1 MTASRMPAPGPS
13 GGLTNLQ
20 TRVLSAIVLIAI
32 VLPIT
37 WYGGLS
43 FRLLCV
49 VIGAAMFYEWM
60 RMSSEVARDEKLV
73 LGLMLAVVLGL
84 LLVAAPALYVLVALA
99 VAVIAALV
107 LSRMRGAGS
116 ESAVG
121 LGYAGLS
128 AVSLALL
135 RNDDG
140 QGLWAILFLFA
151 VVWATDICA
160 YFVGRAV
167 GGPKLAPAISP
178 GKTWSGAVG
187 GTAGGVIAGIVV
199 AWYGGFA
206 DLSTA
211 LVCLILSVVGQVG
224 DLFESSVKRRHGAK
238 DSSNLIPGHGGV
250 MDRVDALVAA
260 AFAFY
265 VIGALSGGLDQPA
278 HGLIPV

>member
-1 MTASRMPAPGPS
+1 MTAGRMPAPGPS
-13 GGLTNLQ
+13 RGLTNLQ
-20 TRVLSAIVLIAI
+20 TRILSAVVLIAI

-37 WYGGLS
+37 WYGGVA
-43 FRLLCV
+43 FRALCAA
-49 VIGAAMFYEWM
+49 IGAAILYEWLH
-60 RMSSEVARDEKLV
+60 MSAGIGRDHKTL
-73 LGLMLAVVLGL
+73 LGLALAAVLI
-84 LLVAAPALYVLVALA
+84 LLVAAVPAFYVLLTLA
-99 VAVIAALV
+99 VAVAAAGALARV
-107 LSRMRGAGS
+107 RGTGGEA
-116 ESAVG
+116 AVG

-128 AVSLALL
+128 AVALALL
-135 RNDDG
+135 RDDDT

-178 GKTWSGAVG
+178 GKTWSGAIG
-187 GTAGGVIAGIVV
+187 GTAGGIVAGMAL
-199 AWYGGFA
+199 AWYVGFA
-206 DLSTA
+206 GFATVLI
-211 LVCLILSVVGQVG
+211 CLILSVVGQVG

>member
-1 MTASRMPAPGPS
+1 MTAGRMPAPGPS
-13 GGLTNLQ
+13 RGLTNLQ
-20 TRVLSAIVLIAI
+20 TRILSAVVLIAI

-37 WYGGLS
+37 WYGGVA
-43 FRLLCV
+43 FRALCAA
-49 VIGAAMFYEWM
+49 IGAAILYEWLH
-60 RMSSEVARDEKLV
+60 MSAGIGRDHKTL
-73 LGLMLAVVLGL
+73 LGLALAAVLI
-84 LLVAAPALYVLVALA
+84 LLVAAVPAFYVLLTLA
-99 VAVIAALV
+99 VAVVAAGALARV
-107 LSRMRGAGS
+107 RGTGGEA
-116 ESAVG
+116 AVG

-128 AVSLALL
+128 AVALALL
-135 RNDDG
+135 RDDDT

-178 GKTWSGAVG
+178 GKTWSGAIG
-187 GTAGGVIAGIVV
+187 GTAGGIVAGMAL
-199 AWYGGFA
+199 AWYVGFA
-206 DLSTA
+206 GFATVLI
-211 LVCLILSVVGQVG
+211 CLILSVVGQVG

>member
-1 MTASRMPAPGPS
+1 MTSGRIPAPGPS
-13 GGLTNLQ
+13 GGLSNLQ
-20 TRVLSAIVLIAI
+20 IRILSAVVLIAI

-37 WYGGLS
+37 WYGGLA
-43 FRLLCV
+43 FRALCA
-49 VIGAAMFYEWM
+49 VIGAAVLYEWLH
-60 RMSSEVARDEKLV
+60 MSAGIARDHKTV
-73 LGLMLAVVLGL
+73 LGLMLAAVLV
-84 LLVAAPALYVLVALA
+84 LLVAAAPALYVLAALA
-99 VAVIAALV
+99 IAVVAAAALARV
-107 LSRMRGAGS
+107 RGAGG
-116 ESAVG
+116 EAAAG
-121 LGYAGLS
+121 LAYAGLS
-128 AVSLALL
+128 AVTLALL
-135 RNDDG
+135 RDDDR

-178 GKTWSGAVG
+178 GKTWSGAIGGTVG
-187 GTAGGVIAGIVV
+187 GIAAGMTV
-199 AWYGGFA
+199 AWYVGFA
-206 DLSTA
+206 GVVTV

>member
-1 MTASRMPAPGPS
+1 MTTGRIPAPGPS
-13 GGLTNLQ
+13 GGLSNLQ
-20 TRVLSAIVLIAI
+20 TRILSAVVLIAI

-37 WYGGLS
+37 WYGGPA
-43 FRLLCV
+43 FRVFCS
-49 VIGAAMFYEWM
+49 VIGAAILYEWL
-60 RMSSEVARDEKLV
+60 RMSAGVARDHKII

-84 LLVAAPALYVLVALA
+84 LVFAAPALYVLSALA
-99 VAVIAALV
+99 IAVVAATV
-107 LSRMRGAGS
+107 LARVRGAGT
-116 ESAVG
+116 EAAIGLTYAGISAV
-121 LGYAGLS
+121 A
-128 AVSLALL
+128 LALL
-135 RNDDG
+135 RNDDR

-178 GKTWSGAVG
+178 GKTWSGAIGGTVG
-187 GTAGGVIAGIVV
+187 GIVAGMAV
-199 AWYGGFA
+199 AWYVGFA
-206 DLSTA
+206 DFATA
-211 LVCLILSVVGQVG
+211 LVCLILSVVGQIG

>member
-1 MTASRMPAPGPS
+1 MPAPGPS

-20 TRVLSAIVLIAI
+20 TRILSAVVLIAI

-37 WYGGLS
+37 WYGGLA
-43 FRLLCV
+43 FRLLCAA
-49 VIGAAMFYEWM
+49 IGAAILYEWLH
-60 RMSSEVARDEKLV
+60 MSAGIRRDHKTL
-73 LGLMLAVVLGL
+73 LGLALAAVLV
-84 LLVAAPALYVLVALA
+84 LLVAAVPAFYVLSALVVAVAAAAALA
-99 VAVIAALV
+99 RV
-107 LSRMRGAGS
+107 RGTGMEA
-116 ESAVG
+116 AVG

-128 AVSLALL
+128 AVALALL
-135 RNDDG
+135 RDDDA

-178 GKTWSGAVG
+178 GKTWSGAIG
-187 GTAGGVIAGIVV
+187 GTAGGIVAGMAV
-199 AWYGGFA
+199 AWYVGFA
-206 DLSTA
+206 DIATVM
-211 LVCLILSVVGQVG
+211 VCLILSVVGQVG